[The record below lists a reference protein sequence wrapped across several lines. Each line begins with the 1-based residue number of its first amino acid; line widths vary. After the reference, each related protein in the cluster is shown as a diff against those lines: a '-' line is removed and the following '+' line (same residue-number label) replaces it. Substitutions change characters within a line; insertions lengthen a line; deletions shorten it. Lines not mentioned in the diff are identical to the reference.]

1 MLTAGKS
8 NILLGKRKKFRV
20 TVLAGDTRRQPF
32 SEVWESGVGQFLFA
46 AFDTYITVNKLWARR
61 YPKDVLRISLLLTQ
75 LLMHVVSV
83 VLLLAGTGLSGHI
96 WEGSV
101 WYQAHGC
108 FCVLVDMCQF
118 MANEVFVVSTYH
130 RPNRAK
136 RRAPRNDYDELTW
149 GLLPP

>member
-8 NILLGKRKKFRV
+8 NILLEKERNSGSPCWPVIQEDNHFQRSGRV
-20 TVLAGDTRRQPF
+20 GSDSFYLQPLTRI
-32 SEVWESGVGQFLFA
+32 S
-46 AFDTYITVNKLWARR
+46 LWARR

-83 VLLLAGTGLSGHI
+83 VLLLADTGLSGHI